1 MQLRSLIFFFVFLS
15 TAIASHTHAKP
26 TIPRVETGFE
36 RLVKSEYFLNKLK
49 GKRVG
54 LLTHRAAI
62 TSSGEST
69 LELAL
74 KRLKLCA
81 LFAPEHGIDTS
92 FLASAHVPETTY
104 KNLKVYSLHGAHR
117 APTDKMLQSV
127 DVIIFDLQDIGSRSY
142 TYLSTL
148 IYLMEKAAKH
158 NVEVIV
164 ADRPNPLS
172 GELVDGPMLEK
183 PWRSFVGSMQVPYCH
198 GMTLGEL
205 ARLYNQTQKIGCK
218 LTISPMKG
226 WKRSMFFS
234 DTGLVWIPTS
244 PNIPEADTSLYYP
257 MTGILGEL
265 HIVNIGIG
273 SQLPFKIVTAP
284 WINSA
289 DLCDKMQ
296 AQNLK
301 GIQFFPYS
309 HRPQLGSFKG
319 QLCHGILLRVTN
331 PKQLEPTKV
340 QFLILSLI
348 KSLYPE
354 VFEKN
359 LAQIKSRREM
369 FCKVLGSEKYFNC
382 FLNDKHPGW
391 KLINMS
397 CEGKDAFINA
407 RKAYLISS
415 YED

>member
-1 MQLRSLIFFFVFLS
+1 MLFRFSSLFCVLVSTFVCLS
-15 TAIASHTHAKP
+15 SNVHAVLK
-26 TIPRVETGFE
+26 RVETGFE
-36 RLVKSEYFLNKLK
+36 RLVQSEYFLKKLE
-49 GKRVG
+49 GKRIG

-62 TSSGEST
+62 SSSGITS
-69 LELAL
+69 LELAHRHL
-74 KRLKLCA
+74 RLTA

-92 FLASAHVPETTY
+92 YLASAHVPESTY
-104 KNLKVYSLHGAHR
+104 KNLKVFSLHGAHR
-117 APTDKMLQSV
+117 TPTDKMLKSV
-127 DVIIFDLQDIGSRSY
+127 DVIIVDLQDIGSRSY

-148 IYLMEKAAKH
+148 IYLMEKAASN

-172 GELVDGPMLEK
+172 GKVIDGPMLEK
-183 PWRSFVGSMQVPYCH
+183 QWRSFVGSMQVPYCH

-205 ARLYNQTQKIGCK
+205 AKLYNETKKIGCK
-218 LTISPMKG
+218 LTVAPMKG

-234 DTGLVWIPTS
+234 DTSLIWIPTS
-244 PNIPEADTSLYYP
+244 PNIPEADTPMYYP

-265 HIVNIGIG
+265 HIVSIGIG
-273 SQLPFKIVTAP
+273 SPLPFKVVTAP
-284 WINSA
+284 WIDGA

-309 HRPQLGSFKG
+309 HRPQVGQFKG
-319 QLCHGILLRVTN
+319 QLCHGILLRVTD

-348 KSLYPE
+348 KSLYPK

-359 LAQIKSRREM
+359 LAKIKSRKEM
-369 FCKVLGSEKYFNC
+369 FSKVLGSDKYYDC
-382 FLNDKHPGW
+382 LLNEKHPGW
-391 KLINMS
+391 KLIEMS
-397 CEGKDAFINA
+397 SANKEAFIEE
-407 RKAYLISS
+407 RKPYLIPS

>member
-1 MQLRSLIFFFVFLS
+1 MCTFFTDS
-15 TAIASHTHAKP
+15 TFAQRPLAH
-26 TIPRVETGFE
+26 VETGFE
-36 RLVKSEYFLNKLK
+36 RLIQSEYFLKKLE

-62 TSSGEST
+62 SSNGESS
-69 LELAL
+69 LELAF

-81 LFAPEHGIDTS
+81 LFAPEHGIDSS

-117 APTDKMLQSV
+117 APTDKMLESV

-148 IYLMEKAAKH
+148 IYLMEKAAKKG
-158 NVEVIV
+158 VEVIV

-172 GELVDGPMLEK
+172 GKLVDGPMLEK

-205 ARLYNQTQKIGCK
+205 ARLYNETQKIGCK
-218 LTISPMKG
+218 LAVSPMKG
-226 WKRSMFFS
+226 WKRSMFFR

-284 WINSA
+284 WIDSA
-289 DLCDKMQ
+289 NLCDKMQ

-319 QLCHGILLRVTN
+319 QLCHGVLLRVTD

-348 KSLYPE
+348 KSLYPK

-359 LAQIKSRREM
+359 LAQIKSRKEM
-369 FCKVLGSEKYFNC
+369 FCKVLGSDKYYNC
-382 FLNDKHPGW
+382 LLNEKHPGW
-391 KLINMS
+391 KLVEMS
-397 CEGKDAFINA
+397 SADKEAFIKM
-407 RKAYLISS
+407 RKSYLISS